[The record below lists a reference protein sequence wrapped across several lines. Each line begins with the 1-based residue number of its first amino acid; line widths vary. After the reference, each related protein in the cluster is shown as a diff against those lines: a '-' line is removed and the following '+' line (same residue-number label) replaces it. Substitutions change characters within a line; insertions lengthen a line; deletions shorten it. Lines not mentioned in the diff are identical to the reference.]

1 MAIDWTKL
9 PSLTALRA
17 FDATVQ
23 SGSFSAAA
31 RSLNVTHAAVAQQVK
46 ALETHLGLPLLL
58 RSPRGITPTPEGQ
71 RLAQSL
77 QSGFTAINDGVL
89 SAMEQGGQQPV
100 RVTTTAYF
108 AESVIFPRIA
118 DFWLEHPDTEIA
130 FTPTDRAVDLVAE
143 GFDLAVRAGEGG
155 WPDLDARRLLQS
167 PTLALAS
174 PRLVDDPATNWQDI
188 PWLIPHE
195 DTWERDVLRQSGI
208 DPAQIRTIDVGNPAL
223 EIRAAEQ
230 GMGLLL
236 ESQVDVARQLDQ
248 GSLKVAPIQIQH
260 VSSYFIVTPPWPPRR
275 NVQTF
280 IKWLLRAISE
290 DAPAS
295 GSRS

>member
-1 MAIDWTKL
+1 MTIDWTKL

-46 ALETHLGLPLLL
+46 ALESHLGVPLLL
-58 RSPRGITPTPEGQ
+58 RSPRGITPTPEGK

-77 QSGFTAINDGVL
+77 QAGFTAINDGIQ
-89 SAMEQGGQQPV
+89 SALEQGTQQPI

-118 DFWLEHPDTEIA
+118 DFWREHPDTEIS
-130 FTPTDRAVDLVAE
+130 FTPTDRPVDLVAE
-143 GFDLAVRAGEGG
+143 GFDLAVRAGEGD
-155 WPDLDARRLLQS
+155 WPDLTVRPLLQS

-174 PRLVDDPATNWQDI
+174 PTLVDDPATKWRDL
-188 PWLIPHE
+188 PWLIPHQ

-208 DPAQIRTIDVGNPAL
+208 DPAQMRTIDVGNPAL

-248 GSLKVAPIQIQH
+248 GSLKIAPIPIRH
-260 VSSYFIVTPPWPPRR
+260 MSSFFVVTPPWPPRK
-275 NVQTF
+275 NVETF
-280 IKWLLRAISE
+280 IKWLLRAISTA
-290 DAPAS
+290 APAS